1 MNNNDDKLQKYEEEI
16 IKYVSGLEV
25 SKEFLLLLENDI
37 NIQNRVNSLRFDLF
51 VMENI
56 EDSNMFEKSINK
68 ASIKIKNGIIES
80 FNYFSI
86 LTPLLSRG
94 ENNNTE
100 KTYIYKNIEISKYEN
115 EYYLNIRDM
124 KKYCIIHKNKE
135 EIINI
140 WGDKESYELKLDN
153 GNYNIKTDYYEC
165 DINIE

>member
-1 MNNNDDKLQKYEEEI
+1 MINNDNVQKYEEEI
-16 IKYVSGLEV
+16 IRYVSGLEV
-25 SKEFLLLLENDI
+25 SKEFLSLLENDI

-56 EDSNMFEKSINK
+56 EDSDMFEKSINK
-68 ASIKIKNGIIES
+68 ASIKIKNGIIDS

-94 ENNNTE
+94 EENTE
-100 KTYIYKNIEISKYEN
+100 KSYIYKNIEISKYEN
-115 EYYLNIRDM
+115 EYYLNIRDI

-135 EIINI
+135 EIVNI
-140 WGDKESYELKLDN
+140 WGNKESYELKLDN
-153 GNYNIKTDYYEC
+153 GDYNIKTDYYEC

>member
-25 SKEFLLLLENDI
+25 SKEFLSLLENDI
-37 NIQNRVNSLRFDLF
+37 DIQNRVKRFDLF

-94 ENNNTE
+94 ENDTE
-100 KTYIYKNIEISKYEN
+100 KTFIYKNIEISKYEN
-115 EYYLNIRDM
+115 EYYLNIRDI

-140 WGDKESYELKLDN
+140 WGDKER
-153 GNYNIKTDYYEC
+153 
-165 DINIE
+165 

>member
-1 MNNNDDKLQKYEEEI
+1 MNNNNVQKYEEDI
-16 IKYVSGLEV
+16 IRYVSGLEV
-25 SKEFLLLLENDI
+25 SKEFLSLLENDI

-56 EDSNMFEKSINK
+56 EDSDMFEKSINK
-68 ASIKIKNGIIES
+68 ASIKIKNGIIDS

-94 ENNNTE
+94 EENTE
-100 KTYIYKNIEISKYEN
+100 KSYIYKNIEISKYEN
-115 EYYLNIRDM
+115 EYYLNIRDI

-135 EIINI
+135 EIVNI
-140 WGDKESYELKLDN
+140 FGDKDSYELKLDN

>member
-1 MNNNDDKLQKYEEEI
+1 MNDNNVQKYEEEI

-25 SKEFLLLLENDI
+25 SKEFLSLLENDI

-56 EDSNMFEKSINK
+56 EDSDMFEKSINK
-68 ASIKIKNGIIES
+68 ASIKIKNGIIDS

-94 ENNNTE
+94 EENTE
-100 KTYIYKNIEISKYEN
+100 KSYIYKNIEISKYEN
-115 EYYLNIRDM
+115 EYYLNIRDI

-135 EIINI
+135 EIVNI

>member
-1 MNNNDDKLQKYEEEI
+1 MNNNVQKYEEEI
-16 IKYVSGLEV
+16 IRYVSDLEV
-25 SKEFLLLLENDI
+25 SKEFLSLLENDI

-51 VMENI
+51 VMDNI

-68 ASIKIKNGIIES
+68 ASIKIKNGIIDS

-94 ENNNTE
+94 ENNTE
-100 KTYIYKNIEISKYEN
+100 KSYIYKNIEISKYEN
-115 EYYLNIRDM
+115 EYYLNIRDI

-140 WGDKESYELKLDN
+140 WGDKESYELKLVD
-153 GNYNIKTDYYEC
+153 GDYNIKTDYYEC

>member
-1 MNNNDDKLQKYEEEI
+1 MNNDNIQKYEEEI
-16 IKYVSGLEV
+16 IRYVSGLDV
-25 SKEFLLLLENDI
+25 SKEFLSLLENDI
-37 NIQNRVNSLRFDLF
+37 NIQNRVNSLRLDLF

-94 ENNNTE
+94 ENVTE
-100 KTYIYKNIEISKYEN
+100 KTFIYKNIEISKYEN
-115 EYYLNIRDM
+115 EYYLNIRDI

>member
-1 MNNNDDKLQKYEEEI
+1 MNNNDNVQKYEEEI
-16 IKYVSGLEV
+16 IRYVSGLEV
-25 SKEFLLLLENDI
+25 SKEFLFLLENDI

-56 EDSNMFEKSINK
+56 EDSDIFEKSISK
-68 ASIKIKNGIIES
+68 ASIKIKNAIIES
-80 FNYFSI
+80 FNYFSV

-94 ENNNTE
+94 ENDTE
-100 KTYIYKNIEISKYEN
+100 KSYLYKNIEISKYEN
-115 EYYLNIRDM
+115 EYYLNIRDI

-135 EIINI
+135 EIVNI

>member
-1 MNNNDDKLQKYEEEI
+1 MNDNNVQKYEEEI

-25 SKEFLLLLENDI
+25 SKEFLSLLENDI

-56 EDSNMFEKSINK
+56 EDSDMFEKSINK
-68 ASIKIKNGIIES
+68 ASIKIKNGIIDS

-94 ENNNTE
+94 ENDIE
-100 KTYIYKNIEISKYEN
+100 KSYIYKNIEISKYEN
-115 EYYLNIRDM
+115 EYYLNIRDI

>member
-1 MNNNDDKLQKYEEEI
+1 MNNNDNVQKYEEDI
-16 IKYVSGLEV
+16 IRYVSGLEV
-25 SKEFLLLLENDI
+25 SKEFLSLLENDV
-37 NIQNRVNSLRFDLF
+37 NIQKRVNSLRFDLF

-56 EDSNMFEKSINK
+56 EDSDMFEKSINK
-68 ASIKIKNGIIES
+68 ASIKIKNGIIDS

-94 ENNNTE
+94 ENNTE
-100 KTYIYKNIEISKYEN
+100 KSYIYKNIEISKYEN
-115 EYYLNIRDM
+115 EYYLNIIDI

-140 WGDKESYELKLDN
+140 WGDKESYELKLDS
-153 GNYNIKTDYYEC
+153 GDYNIKTDYYEC

>member
-1 MNNNDDKLQKYEEEI
+1 MNNNDNVQKYEEDI
-16 IKYVSGLEV
+16 IRYVSGLEV
-25 SKEFLLLLENDI
+25 SKEFLSLLENDV
-37 NIQNRVNSLRFDLF
+37 NIQKRVNSLRFDLF

-56 EDSNMFEKSINK
+56 EDSDMFEKSINK

-94 ENNNTE
+94 ENNTE
-100 KTYIYKNIEISKYEN
+100 KSYIYKNIEISKYEN
-115 EYYLNIRDM
+115 EYYLNIRDI

-135 EIINI
+135 EIVNI
-140 WGDKESYELKLDN
+140 FSDKDSYELKLDN
-153 GNYNIKTDYYEC
+153 GDYNIKTDYYEC

>member
-1 MNNNDDKLQKYEEEI
+1 MNNNDNVQKYEEDI
-16 IKYVSGLEV
+16 IRYVSGLEV
-25 SKEFLLLLENDI
+25 SKEFLSLLENDV
-37 NIQNRVNSLRFDLF
+37 NIQKRVNSLRFDLF

-56 EDSNMFEKSINK
+56 EDSDMFEKSINK
-68 ASIKIKNGIIES
+68 ASIKIKNGIIDS

-94 ENNNTE
+94 ENNTE
-100 KTYIYKNIEISKYEN
+100 KSYIYKNIEISKYEN
-115 EYYLNIRDM
+115 EYYLNIRDI

-140 WGDKESYELKLDN
+140 WGDKESYELKLDS
-153 GNYNIKTDYYEC
+153 GDYNIKTDYYEC